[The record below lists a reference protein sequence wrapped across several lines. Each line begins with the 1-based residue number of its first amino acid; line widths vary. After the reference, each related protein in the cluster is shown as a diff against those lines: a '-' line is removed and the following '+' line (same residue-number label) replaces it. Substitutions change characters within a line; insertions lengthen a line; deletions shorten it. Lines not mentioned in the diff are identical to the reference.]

1 MIKATMYG
9 RQKDT
14 GMVTPCR
21 AKDPST
27 CPYHA
32 EGSHVQMTSAE
43 AESFNE
49 KVAESNA
56 SKRTLSKES
65 SDRNVV
71 AAVMDSTMSAE
82 DVYRVRESLSAMR
95 EINTMDASG
104 WLSRNFSRA
113 ALDMKTE
120 YNRDVREGAA
130 PAGLHRLMTTASIQ
144 EGGRGDSRESTI
156 IVNMG
161 PSNPL
166 APADP
171 KTEGGFVSS
180 TISER
185 LYDMESEFADA
196 NPSMRLAISGSAE
209 QLDERRYAQKV
220 LVTPSK
226 PGEVAQGAM
235 LEYAHITGHRP
246 LYRFEKTPEPGDDES
261 TRLSMLDRTD
271 PSGDV
276 LIIVDSLDDGSRAI
290 RVSKHRHSDDPSE
303 VKTLFTHWS
312 GFELSRLD
320 DPSSEENRFAGNS
333 ELYRSGS
340 SSDVETLES
349 SGDEAH
355 DIWETA
361 RKIDSMIRELK
372 A

>member
-65 SDRNVV
+65 SNRNVV

-95 EINTMDASG
+95 EINTMEASG
-104 WLSRNFSRA
+104 WLRRNFSRA

-209 QLDERRYAQKV
+209 QLDERRYAQEV
-220 LVTPSK
+220 RVMPSK
-226 PGEVAQGAM
+226 PGEVAQGTM
-235 LEYAHITGHRP
+235 EEYAHITGHRP

-271 PSGDV
+271 PSEDV

-361 RKIDSMIRELK
+361 RKIDSMIRELE

>member
-1 MIKATMYG
+1 MNIMYG

-95 EINTMDASG
+95 EINTMNASG

-130 PAGLHRLMTTASIQ
+130 PAGLHRLMTTVSMM
-144 EGGRGDSRESTI
+144 EGGHGDSRESTI
-156 IVNMG
+156 IVSMG
-161 PSNPL
+161 PGNPL

-209 QLDERRYAQKV
+209 QLDERRYAQEIRV
-220 LVTPSK
+220 MPSK
-226 PGEVAQGAM
+226 PGEVAQGTM
-235 LEYAHITGHRP
+235 EEYAHITGHRP

-271 PSGDV
+271 PSEDV

-340 SSDVETLES
+340 SSDVETLEP

-361 RKIDSMIRELK
+361 RKIDSMIRELE

>member
-27 CPYHA
+27 CPYHT

-95 EINTMDASG
+95 EINTMNASG

-320 DPSSEENRFAGNS
+320 DPSSEENRFSGNS

-361 RKIDSMIRELK
+361 RKIDSMIRELE

>member
-27 CPYHA
+27 CPYHT

-95 EINTMDASG
+95 EINTMNASG

-120 YNRDVREGAA
+120 YNRNVREGAA

-209 QLDERRYAQKV
+209 QLDERRYAQEV
-220 LVTPSK
+220 RVMPSK
-226 PGEVAQGAM
+226 PGEVAQGTM
-235 LEYAHITGHRP
+235 EEYAHITGHRP

-271 PSGDV
+271 PSEDV

-361 RKIDSMIRELK
+361 RKIDSMIRELE

>member
-27 CPYHA
+27 CPYHT

-333 ELYRSGS
+333 ELHRSGS

-361 RKIDSMIRELK
+361 RKIDSMIRELE

>member
-27 CPYHA
+27 CPYHT

-95 EINTMDASG
+95 EINTMNASG

-120 YNRDVREGAA
+120 YNRDVRGGAA
-130 PAGLHRLMTTASIQ
+130 PAGLNRLMTTVSIQ

-185 LYDMESEFADA
+185 LYDMEPEFADA

-209 QLDERRYAQKV
+209 QLDERRYAQEV
-220 LVTPSK
+220 RVMPSK
-226 PGEVAQGAM
+226 PGEVAQGTM
-235 LEYAHITGHRP
+235 EEYAYITGHRP

-320 DPSSEENRFAGNS
+320 DPSSEENRFSGNS

-361 RKIDSMIRELK
+361 RKIDSMIRELE

>member
-27 CPYHA
+27 CPYHT

-82 DVYRVRESLSAMR
+82 DVYRVRERLSAMR
-95 EINTMDASG
+95 EINTMNASG

-185 LYDMESEFADA
+185 LYDMEPEFADA

-209 QLDERRYAQKV
+209 QLDERRYAQEV
-220 LVTPSK
+220 RVMPSK
-226 PGEVAQGAM
+226 PGEVAQGTM
-235 LEYAHITGHRP
+235 EEYAHITGHRP

-271 PSGDV
+271 PSEDV

-361 RKIDSMIRELK
+361 RKIDSMIRELE

>member
-27 CPYHA
+27 CPYHT

-95 EINTMDASG
+95 EINTMNASG

-185 LYDMESEFADA
+185 LYDMESEFSDA

-209 QLDERRYAQKV
+209 QLDERRYAQEV
-220 LVTPSK
+220 RVMPSK
-226 PGEVAQGAM
+226 PGEVAQGTM
-235 LEYAHITGHRP
+235 EEYAHITGHRP

-271 PSGDV
+271 PSEDV

-361 RKIDSMIRELK
+361 RKIDSMIRELE

>member
-27 CPYHA
+27 CPYHT

-361 RKIDSMIRELK
+361 RKIDSMIRELE

>member
-27 CPYHA
+27 CPYHT

-95 EINTMDASG
+95 EINTMNASG

-246 LYRFEKTPEPGDDES
+246 LYRFEKTPEPGEDES

-320 DPSSEENRFAGNS
+320 DPSSEENRFSGNS

-361 RKIDSMIRELK
+361 RKIDSMIRELE